1 MILGLPSV
9 AADVGGVRDLL
20 RDGSEGYIYAPGDV
34 EKLAE
39 HIVRIFALEQ
49 NGEALGQAAKDHALA
64 THDPETNLNALI
76 DIYKTIC

>member
-9 AADVGGVRDLL
+9 AADVGGVQDLL
-20 RDGSEGYIYAPGDV
+20 RDGTEGCIYHPGDV
-34 EKLAE
+34 EKLVAN
-39 HIVRIFALEQ
+39 ILKIFSLEQ
-49 NGEALGQAAKDHALA
+49 NAEALGQAAKDHALA